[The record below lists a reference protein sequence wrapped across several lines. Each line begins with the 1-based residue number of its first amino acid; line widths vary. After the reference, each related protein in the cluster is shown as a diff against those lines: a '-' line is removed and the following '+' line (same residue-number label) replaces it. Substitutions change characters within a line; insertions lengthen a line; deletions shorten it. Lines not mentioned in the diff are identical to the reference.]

1 MALFDLP
8 DINKIK
14 EEKKRNKKSGSSIE
28 LKKGQT
34 VEALVQMARNLVEEK
49 LRQYK
54 DMSWCVVDVEDLQ
67 SFFDIT
73 PDGAYIG
80 FDTETTGL
88 DTYIDELVGVCL
100 CNGNQSIY
108 VPLNHKSPITRD
120 RLSDDLQMNV
130 DKFKELFLKILE
142 NRTFKWVKV

>member
-49 LRQYK
+49 LGQYK

-80 FDTETTGL
+80 FDTETTRLIRAELKQG
-88 DTYIDELVGVCL
+88 ELV
-100 CNGNQSIY
+100 Y
-108 VPLNHKSPITRD
+108 Y
-120 RLSDDLQMNV
+120 
-130 DKFKELFLKILE
+130 
-142 NRTFKWVKV
+142 